1 MEDNGMAM
9 AVGGSGRGG
18 TMMNLNVTPL
28 IDVLLVLL
36 IIFMIIT
43 PMTPL
48 GLDALVPKPDK
59 NQKPNKDVID
69 RTIVVSIDAQRA
81 VSINQQPVQVGELGQ
96 RLVDIFKNR
105 NEHILF
111 IKGDPKLPFQDV
123 AVLIDISK
131 GAGADKIGLIT
142 KSLSEQQ

>member
-1 MEDNGMAM
+1 MSM

-18 TMMNLNVTPL
+18 TMMALNVTPL

-43 PMTPL
+43 PLTPK

-59 NQKPNKDVID
+59 NQKPQKDVID
-69 RTIVVSIDAQRA
+69 RTIVVSIDAQGA
-81 VSINQQPVQVGELGQ
+81 VSINQQPVAIGDLEQ

-105 NEHILF
+105 NDHILF

-123 AVLIDISK
+123 AELIDISK
-131 GAGADKIGLIT
+131 GAGADKVGLIT
-142 KSLSEQQ
+142 KAIEEQQ

>member
-1 MEDNGMAM
+1 MAM
-9 AVGGSGRGG
+9 AVGGSGKGG

-43 PMTPL
+43 PLTPK

-59 NQKPNKDVID
+59 SKTPPKDVLE

-81 VSINQQPVQVGELGQ
+81 VSINQQPIAVTDLEQ
-96 RLVDIFKNR
+96 RLIDIFKNR
-105 NEHILF
+105 NDHILF

-123 AVLIDISK
+123 ALLIDISK

-142 KSLSEQQ
+142 KSIEEQQ

>member
-1 MEDNGMAM
+1 MSM
-9 AVGGSGRGG
+9 AVGGDKGG

-43 PMTPL
+43 PLTPK

-81 VSINQQPVQVGELGQ
+81 ISINQQPVMVGDLEQ

-105 NEHILF
+105 NDHILF

-123 AVLIDISK
+123 AELIDISK

-142 KSLSEQQ
+142 KSIEQQQ

>member
-1 MEDNGMAM
+1 MSI
-9 AVGGSGRGG
+9 AVGGESGG
-18 TMMNLNVTPL
+18 TMLNLNVTPF
-28 IDVLLVLL
+28 IDILLVLL

-43 PMTPL
+43 PLTPK

-59 NQKPNKDVID
+59 NQKVNKDVIE
-69 RTIVVSIDAQRA
+69 RTIVVSIDVRRN
-81 VSINQQPVQVGELGQ
+81 VSINQTPVAIGDLGQ

-105 NEHILF
+105 NDHILF

-123 AVLIDISK
+123 AQLIDISK

-142 KSLSEQQ
+142 KSIEAQQ

>member
-1 MEDNGMAM
+1 MSM
-9 AVGGSGRGG
+9 AVGGSKDG

-43 PMTPL
+43 PLTPK

-59 NQKPNKDVID
+59 NQKVNKNVLE
-69 RTIVVSIDAQRA
+69 RTIVVSIDAQGA
-81 VSINQQPVQVGELGQ
+81 VSINQQPVAINQLGQ

-105 NEHILF
+105 NDHILF

-123 AVLIDISK
+123 AELIDISK

-142 KSLSEQQ
+142 KAIEEQQ

>member
-1 MEDNGMAM
+1 MAM
-9 AVGGSGRGG
+9 TVGGDRGG

-43 PMTPL
+43 PLTPK

-59 NQKPNKDVID
+59 DQKPNQEVIN

-81 VSINQQPVQVGELGQ
+81 VSINQQPIQIGDLEQ

-123 AVLIDISK
+123 AALIDISK

-142 KSLSEQQ
+142 KSLQEQQ

>member
-1 MEDNGMAM
+1 M
-9 AVGGSGRGG
+9 AVAVGSSKGG

-43 PMTPL
+43 PLTPK

-59 NQKPNKDVID
+59 NQKPKEDVLQ
-69 RTIVVSIDAQRA
+69 RTIVVSIDGQRA
-81 VSINQQPVQVGELGQ
+81 ISINQQPVTVGDLGQ

-105 NEHILF
+105 NDHIMF

-123 AVLIDISK
+123 AEVIDISK

-142 KSLSEQQ
+142 KAIEAQQ

>member
-1 MEDNGMAM
+1 MSM
-9 AVGGSGRGG
+9 AVGGSTKDG

-43 PMTPL
+43 PLTPK

-59 NQKPNKDVID
+59 NQKVKQEAIE
-69 RTIVVSIDAQRA
+69 RTIVVSIDAQRT
-81 VSINQQPVQVGELGQ
+81 VSINQQPVRIGELEQ
-96 RLVDIFKNR
+96 RLMDILKNR
-105 NEHILF
+105 PVDQHILF
-111 IKGDPKLPFQDV
+111 IRGDPKLPFMDV

-142 KSLSEQQ
+142 KSIEAQE

>member
-1 MEDNGMAM
+1 MSM
-9 AVGGSGRGG
+9 AVGESKGG

-43 PMTPL
+43 PLTPK

-59 NQKPNKDVID
+59 NQKVNKDVIE
-69 RTIVVSIDAQRA
+69 RTIVVTIDTQRN
-81 VSINQQPVQVGELGQ
+81 VTINQTPVAIADLGQ

-105 NEHILF
+105 NDHILF

-123 AVLIDISK
+123 ARLIDISK

-142 KSLSEQQ
+142 KAIEAQQ

>member
-1 MEDNGMAM
+1 MAM
-9 AVGGSGRGG
+9 AVGGEKGG
-18 TMMNLNVTPL
+18 TMLNLNVTPL

-43 PMTPL
+43 PMTPK
-48 GLDALVPKPDK
+48 GLDAIVPKPDK
-59 NQKPNKDVID
+59 SKQNKDVIE
-69 RTIVVSIDAQRA
+69 RTIVVSIDMQRT
-81 VSINQQPVQVGELGQ
+81 VSINQTPVAIGDLGQ

-123 AVLIDISK
+123 AQLIDISK

-142 KSLSEQQ
+142 KAIEAQQ

>member
-1 MEDNGMAM
+1 MSM
-9 AVGGSGRGG
+9 AVGGNKSG

-43 PMTPL
+43 PLTPK

-59 NQKPNKDVID
+59 NQKVNKDVLE
-69 RTIVVSIDAQRA
+69 RTIVVSIDAQRN
-81 VSINQQPVQVGELGQ
+81 VSINQTPVAIGELGQ

-105 NEHILF
+105 NDHILF

-123 AVLIDISK
+123 ARLIDISK

-142 KSLSEQQ
+142 KAIEEQQ

>member
-1 MEDNGMAM
+1 MSM
-9 AVGGSGRGG
+9 AVGGDKSG

-43 PMTPL
+43 PLTPK

-59 NQKPNKDVID
+59 NQKVNKDVLE
-69 RTIVVSIDAQRA
+69 RTIVVSIDTQRN
-81 VSINQQPVQVGELGQ
+81 VSINQTPVAVGDLGQ

-105 NEHILF
+105 NDHILF

-142 KSLSEQQ
+142 KAIEEQQ

>member
-1 MEDNGMAM
+1 MAM
-9 AVGGSGRGG
+9 AVGGDRGG

-43 PMTPL
+43 PLTPK

-59 NQKPNKDVID
+59 NAKPNKEIIEH
-69 RTIVVSIDAQRA
+69 TIVVSVDAARQIT
-81 VSINQQPVQVGELGQ
+81 INQQPVSENDLGQ
-96 RLVDIFKNR
+96 RLEDIFKNR
-105 NEHILF
+105 NEHIMF
-111 IKGDPKLPFQDV
+111 IKGDPSLPFQDV
-123 AVLIDISK
+123 AEIIDISK

-142 KSLSEQQ
+142 KAIEEQQ

>member
-1 MEDNGMAM
+1 MAM
-9 AVGGSGRGG
+9 AVGGDKGG
-18 TMMNLNVTPL
+18 TMLNLNVTPL

-43 PMTPL
+43 PLTPK

-59 NQKPNKDVID
+59 NQKVDKNVID
-69 RTIVVSIDAQRA
+69 RTIVVSIDMQRT
-81 VSINQQPVQVGELGQ
+81 VSINQTPVTIGDLGQ

-123 AVLIDISK
+123 AQLIDISK

-142 KSLSEQQ
+142 KSIEAQQ

>member
-1 MEDNGMAM
+1 MSM
-9 AVGGSGRGG
+9 AVGSTDKGG
-18 TMMNLNVTPL
+18 TMMALNVTPL

-43 PMTPL
+43 PLTPK

-59 NQKPNKDVID
+59 NQKPQKDVIE
-69 RTIVVSIDAQRA
+69 RTIVVSIDAQGA
-81 VSINQQPVQVGELGQ
+81 VSINQQPVAIGDLEQ

-105 NEHILF
+105 NDHILF

-123 AVLIDISK
+123 AELIDISK
-131 GAGADKIGLIT
+131 GAGADKVGLIT
-142 KSLSEQQ
+142 KAIEEQQ

>member
-1 MEDNGMAM
+1 MAM
-9 AVGGSGRGG
+9 AVGSSGKGG

-43 PMTPL
+43 PLTPK

-59 NQKPNKDVID
+59 NQKVNKDVIQ

-81 VSINQQPVQVGELGQ
+81 VSINQTPVAVGDLGQ

-105 NEHILF
+105 NEHVMF

-123 AVLIDISK
+123 ATLIDISK

-142 KSLSEQQ
+142 KAIEEQQ

>member
-1 MEDNGMAM
+1 MAM
-9 AVGGSGRGG
+9 AVGSSGRGG
-18 TMMNLNVTPL
+18 TMLALNVTPL

-43 PMTPL
+43 PMTPH
-48 GLDALVPKPDK
+48 GLDALVPKPSK
-59 NQKPNKDVID
+59 NQKINKNVLE
-69 RTIVVSIDAQRA
+69 RTIVVSIDAQRQ
-81 VSINQQPVQVGELGQ
+81 VMINQTPVQIGQLGP

-105 NEHILF
+105 NEHVLF

-123 AVLIDISK
+123 AEVIDISK

-142 KSLSEQQ
+142 KAIEEQQ

>member
-1 MEDNGMAM
+1 MAM
-9 AVGGSGRGG
+9 AVGGEGRGG

-43 PMTPL
+43 PLTPK

-59 NQKPNKDVID
+59 SKQKQDVIQ
-69 RTIVVSIDAQRA
+69 RTIVVSINAQRN
-81 VSINQQPVQVGELGQ
+81 VSINQTPVSIGDLGT

-111 IKGDPKLPFQDV
+111 IKGDPKLPFADV
-123 AVLIDISK
+123 AQLIDISK

-142 KSLSEQQ
+142 KAIEAQQ

>member
-1 MEDNGMAM
+1 MAI
-9 AVGGSGRGG
+9 AVGGQKGG
-18 TMMNLNVTPL
+18 TMLNLNVTPL

-43 PMTPL
+43 PMTPH
-48 GLDALVPKPDK
+48 GLDALVPKPEK
-59 NQKPNKDVID
+59 NQKVNKDVLE
-69 RTIVVSIDAQRA
+69 RTIVVSIDAQRY
-81 VSINQQPVQVGELGQ
+81 VSINQTPVQISQLGD
-96 RLVDIFKNR
+96 RLTDIFKNR

-142 KSLSEQQ
+142 RQIEAQQ

>member
-1 MEDNGMAM
+1 MAV
-9 AVGGSGRGG
+9 AVGGSKGG

-43 PMTPL
+43 PLTPK

-59 NQKPNKDVID
+59 NQKPKEDVLQ
-69 RTIVVSIDAQRA
+69 RTIVVSIDGQRA
-81 VSINQQPVQVGELGQ
+81 ISINQQPVTVGDLGQ

-105 NEHILF
+105 NDHIMF

-123 AVLIDISK
+123 AEVIDISK

-142 KSLSEQQ
+142 KAIEAQQ